1 MSIKINIGYAFSF
14 EIRGFLFNLDKNF
27 LHLFY
32 FIRFAVTE
40 KMGWC
45 RRLLLEVKGYYKK
58 MSPFFSYFEDFIKK
72 RPSFRILRTS
82 SRNDPYR
89 IFCLML
95 NICTYTIFRLWDKL
109 MIEINLHIPTYIVSS
124 WKGSERIEST
134 RLWNK
139 ALVQK
144 ERLKRNSRIMKV

>member
-1 MSIKINIGYAFSF
+1 MSIEINIGYAFSF

-82 SRNDPYR
+82 PRNDPYR
-89 IFCLML
+89 IFLPDAKYMYVH
-95 NICTYTIFRLWDKL
+95 NRSFVRETGDRNK
-109 MIEINLHIPTYIVSS
+109 PTYIKLNLSTLWTSASVKHRYYFNHRPSFMVSAHS
-124 WKGSERIEST
+124 QT
-134 RLWNK
+134 
-139 ALVQK
+139 
-144 ERLKRNSRIMKV
+144 